1 MLERMVAIGDPTF
14 RAAFEAQFLK
24 LIQKLCSSPNI
35 APVRASAWVGVNEK
49 YGPGCGSGCS
59 WHVCHLFAD
68 NWKYGSIMFFSTVC
82 TVVFRFQAG
91 NKRQL
96 PCFTVAT

>member
-49 YGPGCGSGCS
+49 YGPGCGCGRGCGC
-59 WHVCHLFAD
+59 VKGGLNLGVGVGA
-68 NWKYGSIMFFSTVC
+68 
-82 TVVFRFQAG
+82 
-91 NKRQL
+91 
-96 PCFTVAT
+96 